1 MACRGGLGAQELW
14 SGSNV
19 AYACGI
25 RGSFLMRLK
34 HSTSAAADLK
44 NKKNEIRRLLE
55 ESGDV
60 APVDFQKY
68 AKRAAEVIT
77 RAVQKAHAPGAQKVR
92 R

>member
-1 MACRGGLGAQELW
+1 
-14 SGSNV
+14 
-19 AYACGI
+19 
-25 RGSFLMRLK
+25 
-34 HSTSAAADLK
+34 LK
-44 NKKNEIRRLLE
+44 NKKKEIFRLLE

-77 RAVQKAHAPGAQKVR
+77 RAVEKARARGAQKLR

>member
-1 MACRGGLGAQELW
+1 
-14 SGSNV
+14 
-19 AYACGI
+19 
-25 RGSFLMRLK
+25 MRLR
-34 HSTSAAADLK
+34 HSTPPAADLK
-44 NKKNEIRRLLE
+44 NKKKEIFRLLE

-77 RAVQKAHAPGAQKVR
+77 RAVEKARARGAQKLR